1 LNAATIIQ
9 TLGASAGFADGSTNA
24 RAGTWN
30 TDTAGNPVP
39 FNGVIGSDPNGP
51 NFSASW
57 MFSYSPIAQTIVSAT
72 LEIGIYD
79 ISSMAPGNQVAS
91 YTEGTTTSGIT
102 DLTALLNAVSE
113 GLHGN
118 TGAVRNEYDL
128 LTISLP
134 SASFADLALGHP
146 TISLALQG
154 PGLGV
159 LGTTTF
165 NGAGIDFSTLTIT
178 TEAVPTVPEPGTWAL
193 LLAGIGGLAGRRWLR
208 RTN

>member
-24 RAGTWN
+24 RVVPWN
-30 TDTAGNPVP
+30 AAVAGNPSP
-39 FNGVIGSDPNGP
+39 FNMYMGSDASS

-57 MFSYSPIAQTIVSAT
+57 MFSYSPIAQPIVSAT

-79 ISSMAPGNQVAS
+79 IDSAAAGDQVAS
-91 YTEGTTTSGIT
+91 YTEGTAPNLISLTS
-102 DLTALLNAVSE
+102 LLNTVAES
-113 GLHGN
+113 LHGN
-118 TGAVRNEYDL
+118 TGAVNNEYDI

-134 SASFADLALGHP
+134 STTFADLALGHP

-154 PGLGV
+154 PGLGA
-159 LGTTTF
+159 LATAF